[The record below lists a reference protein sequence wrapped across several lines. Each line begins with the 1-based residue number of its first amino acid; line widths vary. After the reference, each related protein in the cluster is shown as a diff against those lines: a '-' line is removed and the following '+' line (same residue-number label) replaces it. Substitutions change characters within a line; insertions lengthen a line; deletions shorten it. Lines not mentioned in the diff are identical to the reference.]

1 MIKNIIIFLVLNFGA
16 LAIGAQFTG
25 AGVSSEWYQLMNKA
39 PWTPPGWVFG
49 TSWTTIMIC
58 FSIYM
63 ARFVSVLK
71 NRKSLIG
78 LFAFQWVFNVIWN
91 PIFFKFHEVGLAL
104 IVICALTVLVGV
116 YQFVFIRP
124 MKRWSL
130 LMAPYFLWIIIATSL
145 NWYALAYN

>member
-25 AGVSSEWYQLMNKA
+25 AGVSSEWYELMNKA

-49 TSWTTIMIC
+49 ASWTTIMIC

-71 NRKSLIG
+71 NRKSLVG

-104 IVICALTVLVGV
+104 IVICALAVIVGV